1 MLCASSGHDLLK
13 DYSKHDILKDY
24 TKQWKSDQHWKSSSD
39 TGSGPERDTRW
50 KTDGTSTRNIDTSSW
65 VNDIR
70 GTEQEKRVEQA
81 LNLDLNNL
89 SEKQLVDI
97 FSVVTDEPEC
107 KAQKYIYDS
116 HNNLILAFQT
126 YFDNHSKRGSD
137 PPSSSAST
145 HHPPFDSPSRS
156 DHYTPDRYPSKE
168 CSGFTPDCTN
178 YTDTECSGSSYSTPV
193 KRANRPQRDSFSKDC
208 DHRCCM
214 VHADACCSCSDSR
227 PERELYD
234 IFIKD
239 EGYCITPYRW
249 LFYCPVCKRRTQAD
263 SPPQRSSGSYAP
275 LYRPKVRQRTC
286 SKHRIC
292 PSSCNK
298 AKDTCVI
305 C

>member
-13 DYSKHDILKDY
+13 DFNKQNLLKDY
-24 TKQWKSDQHWKSSSD
+24 TKQWKSDQHWKTSTD
-39 TGSGPERDTRW
+39 TGTEGETRW
-50 KTDGTSTRNIDTSSW
+50 KSDGAPTRNIATSSW

-70 GTEQEKRVEQA
+70 GTEQEKLVEQA

-89 SEKQLVDI
+89 SEKQLVDL
-97 FSVVTDEPEC
+97 FSAVTDEPEC

-126 YFDNHSKRGSD
+126 YFDNHSNKRDREPSPAPVSEHL
-137 PPSSSAST
+137 PPY
-145 HHPPFDSPSRS
+145 DSPSRS
-156 DHYTPDRYPSKE
+156 EHFPTDPYTRKE
-168 CSGFTPDCTN
+168 CSGYTPECTN

-193 KRANRPQRDSFSKDC
+193 KRSNRPQRDSFSKDC

-214 VHADACCSCSDSR
+214 VHADACCFCSDSR

-249 LFYCPVCKRRTQAD
+249 LFYCPVCKRRTQAE
-263 SPPQRSSGSYAP
+263 SPPQRSSGSYGP

-286 SKHRIC
+286 SKHRVC
-292 PSSCNK
+292 PDSCNK
-298 AKDTCVI
+298 AKDSCVI